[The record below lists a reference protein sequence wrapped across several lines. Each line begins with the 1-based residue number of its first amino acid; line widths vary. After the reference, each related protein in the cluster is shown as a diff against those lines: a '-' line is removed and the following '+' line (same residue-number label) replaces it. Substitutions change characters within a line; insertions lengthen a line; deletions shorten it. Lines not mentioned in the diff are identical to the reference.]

1 MGVAKNAIAT
11 RVSTPHYLLWDVPP
25 AWRLAEAAT
34 VPVAYATAYYALVLR
49 GRLKQ
54 GFAVLI
60 HSGSGAVG
68 LAAIQICL
76 NRGCEVYISLSLSH
90 PRAEELLHSRLL
102 ATLQSTLS
110 RLNCT

>member
-11 RVSTPHYLLWDVPP
+11 QVSTPHYLLWDMPP
-25 AWRLAEAAT
+25 AWSLAEAAT

-49 GRLKQ
+49 GRLRQ
-54 GFAVLI
+54 GFGVLI

-76 NRGCEVYISLSLSH
+76 NRGCEVCPSLSLS
-90 PRAEELLHSRLL
+90 PKLRKTCSLDRWQPC
-102 ATLQSTLS
+102 QST
-110 RLNCT
+110 